1 MWRNDMSV
9 QHLTIDD
16 TRAWFQAGEREV
28 FIGDVL
34 DVVTTPTTRIR
45 FSRYGR
51 GAMHEWMVTVDET
64 LIVTKGALTVR
75 SAAGAQTAKTGEVI
89 SLAKGTRVVF
99 TGEEDDTEVVF
110 VTHMHW
116 ADAQRQPARV
126 DAGGESRAVHVPRL
140 VPSLSVSS
148 TPIRRGA

>member
-1 MWRNDMSV
+1 MSM

-34 DVVTTPTTRIR
+34 DVITTPTTRIR
-45 FSRYGR
+45 FSRYGK
-51 GAMHEWMVTVDET
+51 GAAHEWMVTVDET
-64 LIVTKGALTVR
+64 LVVTKGALTVR
-75 SAAGAQTAKTGEVI
+75 SAAGTQTARVGEVI

-99 TGEEDDTEVVF
+99 TGEEEDTAVVF

-116 ADAQRQPARV
+116 ADAQRYV
-126 DAGGESRAVHVPRL
+126 DRGAAVEEPRLTLVPRAI
-140 VPSLSVSS
+140 SS
-148 TPIRRGA
+148 EDPGVTPLRRGA

>member
-1 MWRNDMSV
+1 MSM

-34 DVVTTPTTRIR
+34 DVITTPTTRIR
-45 FSRYGR
+45 FSRYGK
-51 GAMHEWMVTVDET
+51 GAAHEWMVTVDET
-64 LIVTKGALTVR
+64 LVVTKGALTVR
-75 SAAGAQTAKTGEVI
+75 SAAGTQTARVGEVI

-99 TGEEDDTEVVF
+99 TGEEEDTEVVF

-116 ADAQRQPARV
+116 AEAQRYV
-126 DAGGESRAVHVPRL
+126 DRAAAVEEPRLTLVPRREQG
-140 VPSLSVSS
+140 VS
-148 TPIRRGA
+148 RGRPPEAAAR